1 MRLTLAIA
9 GAIGAGLLTLPVGA
23 HAQQATPLLAE
34 MFQDHA
40 VLQRDRPLTIW
51 GQATAGETV
60 TLKLGG
66 QTLTATADAKG
77 QWRVSSPATPAG
89 GPHTLEIVTASGVKQ
104 TARDVMFG
112 DVFLCS
118 GQSNMEW
125 NVQGTIGSQGAIAT
139 AKDDAIRMMTVAK
152 TQSLTPS
159 DTFLSPVR
167 WQVASPETV
176 PNWSAV
182 CYYYAR
188 ELKRTINVP
197 IGLINASWG
206 GSNIRPWMSEKAL
219 REIGGYNDQLDLMT
233 VYARNVSAGTTRWGA
248 NFETWW
254 AANGGEGKPWTAA
267 PKAIAAWDKV
277 PDISKNWEQWGAS
290 EFAAYN
296 GGLWYA
302 ATVKLTAAQAKGAAT
317 LNLGTIDEIDQTWVN
332 GKPAGYTSGAGTP
345 RVYKLP
351 VGALKAGENTIVI
364 NAVDTWGAGGVYGA
378 GPRNLTLADGTTIAL
393 TDWRFQR
400 VEKTV
405 PQPPR
410 APWDATGGLMT
421 LYNAMIA
428 PIGPY
433 GLKAALWYQGESN
446 TGEAEAYAGL
456 LGGMMKDW
464 RGQFG
469 PDLPFLIVQL
479 SNYGARPTEPVESG
493 WARLQ
498 DQQRLA
504 VARDG
509 NAALAV
515 TVDIGDPNDIH
526 PLDKNTVGK
535 RLARGARS
543 VIYKEN
549 ITPSGPQPQSAIRA
563 GDTVTVN
570 FTDIDG
576 GLISY
581 STDKPISFELC
592 DSNRGPCTYAAAQL
606 SGNSVTLKAPNAA
619 TAQYVR
625 YCWADSPTCTLYD
638 RAGLPAGPFEIAIK

>member
-1 MRLTLAIA
+1 MKFTAIA
-9 GAIGAGLLTLPVGA
+9 GTLCAALISVPAGAQTPA
-23 HAQQATPLLAE
+23 NRPLLAE

-40 VLQRDRPLTIW
+40 VLQRDRAVPIW
-51 GQATAGETV
+51 GQAAPNEAVTV
-60 TLKLGG
+60 KLGA
-66 QTLTATADAKG
+66 QTLTATADAQG
-77 QWRVSSPATPAG
+77 VWRASYPATAAG
-89 GPHTLEIVTASGVKQ
+89 GPYTLDVSTVSGNRQIVN
-104 TARDVMFG
+104 DVLFG

-139 AKDDAIRMMTVAK
+139 AKDDTIRMMTVSK
-152 TQSLTPS
+152 TQSLAPS
-159 DTFLSPVR
+159 DRFMAPVN
-167 WQVASPETV
+167 WQVASPQTV

-188 ELKRTINVP
+188 DLKRTINVP

-233 VYARNVSAGTTRWGA
+233 VYAKDRSAGTARWGA

-254 AANGGEGKPWTAA
+254 AANGGAGKPWVVT
-267 PKAIAAWDKV
+267 PKTLATWDKV
-277 PDISKNWEQWGAS
+277 PDISKNWEQWGLS

-302 ATVKLTAAQAKGAAT
+302 ASVKLTAAQAKGAAM

-332 GKPAGYTSGAGTP
+332 GKPAGYTSGAGTS
-345 RVYKLP
+345 RVYKLAA
-351 VGALKAGENTIVI
+351 GALKAGDNTVII
-364 NAVDTWGAGGVYGA
+364 NAVDTWGAGGIYGD
-378 GPRNLTLADGTTIAL
+378 GPRNLTLADGTTVAL

-400 VEKTV
+400 VPKTV

-433 GLKAALWYQGESN
+433 GLKGALWYQGESN
-446 TGEAEAYAGL
+446 AGEAETYAGL

-479 SNYGARPTEPVESG
+479 ANYGARPTQPVESG

-515 TVDIGDPNDIH
+515 TIDIGDPNDIH

-549 ITPSGPQPQSAIRA
+549 ITPSGPQPQSATRA
-563 GDTVTVN
+563 GDTVTVA

-592 DSNRGPCTYAAAQL
+592 DSNQGPCTYAAAQL
-606 SGNSVTLKAPNAA
+606 SGNSVTLKAPNAVS
-619 TAQYVR
+619 AQYVR
-625 YCWADSPTCTLYD
+625 YCWADAPTCTLYD